1 MRLAVSQT
9 LQTRSSTPFSYEL
22 DMSGDT
28 TTVKCRGRIVSETA
42 PELKQL
48 VKPMIPKCR
57 RIVLDLSDVDHID
70 SSGLGTL
77 VGLKVSAAAAAYC
90 SLQFV
95 NLTPHVKDLFR
106 LSQILDNGRL
116 VPIRANASQGLVA
129 FNNGGDWSL
138 STNGTTITPSH
149 TTVNVGAEIDGTEH
163 YALIASGLG
172 PSAAAAGTPSVPER
186 LRALE
191 KLIGNTPLLA
201 IEYKVRG
208 RQRTI
213 YAKSEQMNFTG
224 SIKDRM
230 ALHILRNITD

>member
-95 NLTPHVKDLFR
+95 NLAPHVKDLFR
-106 LSQILDNGRL
+106 QILDNGRL

-149 TTVNVGAEIDGTEH
+149 TTVSVGGEIDGTEH
-163 YALIASGLG
+163 HALIASGLG

-186 LRALE
+186 PRALE